1 MLWAKLGSGKE
12 GGLAD
17 VFISYKSQ
25 DRAYAQRFAEAFEA
39 ADVSVWWDDD
49 ILPRDA
55 FDWTIEREI
64 AACAAVV
71 VLWSP
76 RSVLSDWV
84 RTEAHYGHDRGKLAP
99 AMIEACEKPIAF
111 MLTQTV
117 DLTGWSGDA
126 DDRRWR
132 KLLSWVADLRTAK
145 AGPGEAAGSAP
156 PNRFREAIGTLAS
169 GEPVVDGAFVNL
181 ATPAGTVF
189 RDLAATPAMR
199 IVPRGDFLIGA
210 LAADPD
216 RANVE
221 GPQKRIEIHRPFA
234 LGVYPVTRREYQQ
247 IMGAAPA
254 PTAAAPARRGW
265 FSGPQPKAAA
275 PAEADPDAAV
285 THVSFDDAVAFA
297 ERLSLASSQIYRLPS
312 EAEWEYACRAGTRT
326 RYAWGDAIDPD
337 KARYRHGDGAPTGPA
352 TPGAHPPNRFGLYD
366 MHGQVREWTLDLWR
380 ESYDATPSDGGPA
393 LDGQAS
399 MRVVRGGAWCDPPTL
414 LRASARSR
422 ATQSI
427 RSEAIGFRL
436 LRVLE

>member
-1 MLWAKLGSGKE
+1 V
-12 GGLAD
+12 AD
-17 VFISYKSQ
+17 VFISYKKE
-25 DRAYAQRFAEAFEA
+25 DRAHAERVAAAFAA

-49 ILPRDA
+49 IQPRAAWDK
-55 FDWTIEREI
+55 TIEREI
-64 AACAAVV
+64 GACAAVV

-76 RSVLSDWV
+76 RSVESDWV

-99 AMIEACEKPIAF
+99 AMVEPCERPIAF
-111 MLTQTV
+111 LLTQTV
-117 DLTGWSGDA
+117 DLTGWTGDA

-132 KLLSWVADLRTAK
+132 KLLAWVADLRAARPGDVAV
-145 AGPGEAAGSAP
+145 AGPVA
-156 PNRFREAIGTLAS
+156 PNRFRQSIGVLAS

-189 RDLAATPAMR
+189 RDLAEGPAMR
-199 IVPRGDFLIGA
+199 IVPRGDFVIGA

-234 LGVYPVTRREYQQ
+234 LGVYPVTRREYEQ

-254 PTAAAPARRGW
+254 PPAPAQPARRGW
-265 FSGPQPKAAA
+265 FSTPPPKAAA
-275 PAEADPDAAV
+275 TATADPDVAV
-285 THVSFDDAVAFA
+285 THVSFDDAVVFA
-297 ERLSLASSQIYRLPS
+297 QRLSAASGQIYRLPS
-312 EAEWEYACRAGTRT
+312 EAEWEYACRAGSRT
-326 RYAWGDAIDPD
+326 RYAWGDAIDAG
-337 KARYRHGDGAPTGPA
+337 KARYRHGEGAPTGPA
-352 TPGAHPPNRFGLYD
+352 PPGAHPPNRFGLYD

-422 ATQSI
+422 ATQSV